1 MPFADVRDQVHY
13 AATMR
18 ATDCL
23 AREGSYIHTKVKDW
37 VQAVTDG
44 VIADCKAIST
54 EFKWMVQVTIMQQN
68 GAGMSSYSS
77 AVMDST
83 DGLVT
88 ATFENEHLIAVV
100 NVFAC
105 WCG

>member
-1 MPFADVRDQVHY
+1 MLESKQFHIVSLRPTHALST
-13 AATMR
+13 A
-18 ATDCL
+18 L
-23 AREGSYIHTKVKDW
+23 LP
-37 VQAVTDG
+37 
-44 VIADCKAIST
+44 AIS
-54 EFKWMVQVTIMQQN
+54 VQVTIMQQN